1 MSDTPAGKLPAGMF
15 LRLSNFSRRNIMST
29 TSKTTTAKPKKSSA
43 SKKAPAPVPAESVNS
58 VQSAAPAQPKP
69 QSSYFNL
76 HIDGLGYLS
85 NIREIN
91 TATGSFLSCTINALH
106 GSTEKPEYTRFD
118 VTVSGKQTTSLI
130 RRCQNA
136 VNEEKKVL
144 IGFKLSN
151 LTADVFTLTKGDH
164 AGESRASLKARLI
177 KISFIKVGQNMVYKA
192 EKSESSDSS
201 Y

>member
-1 MSDTPAGKLPAGMF
+1 
-15 LRLSNFSRRNIMST
+15 MST
-29 TSKTTTAKPKKSSA
+29 TSKTTTAKAKKSSA
-43 SKKAPAPVPAESVNS
+43 SKKVPAPAP
-58 VQSAAPAQPKP
+58 APAQPKP

-118 VTVSGKQTTSLI
+118 VTVSGKQTSSLI

-144 IGFKLSN
+144 IGFRLSN

-164 AGESRASLKARLI
+164 AGESRASLRARLI

-192 EKSESSDSS
+192 EKAGSTDSAS
-201 Y
+201 

>member
-1 MSDTPAGKLPAGMF
+1 
-15 LRLSNFSRRNIMST
+15 MST
-29 TSKTTTAKPKKSSA
+29 ASKTTAKPKKNST
-43 SKKAPAPVPAESVNS
+43 SKKAPAPVPAK
-58 VQSAAPAQPKP
+58 SAAPVPLAVSEQPKP

-118 VTVSGKQTTSLI
+118 VTVSGKQTSSLI

-164 AGESRASLKARLI
+164 AGESRASLRARLI

-192 EKSESSDSS
+192 EKPESADSA

>member
-1 MSDTPAGKLPAGMF
+1 
-15 LRLSNFSRRNIMST
+15 MST
-29 TSKTTTAKPKKSSA
+29 ASKTTTAKPKKGSA
-43 SKKAPAPVPAESVNS
+43 SKQAPAPVPAESATPVP
-58 VQSAAPAQPKP
+58 SAAPAQPKP

-76 HIDGLGYLS
+76 HINGLGYLS

-106 GSTEKPEYTRFD
+106 GSTDKPDYTRFD

-164 AGESRASLKARLI
+164 AGESRASLRARLI

-192 EKSESSDSS
+192 EKPESTDSA

>member
-1 MSDTPAGKLPAGMF
+1 
-15 LRLSNFSRRNIMST
+15 MST
-29 TSKTTTAKPKKSSA
+29 ASKTATAKPKKDSA
-43 SKKAPAPVPAESVNS
+43 RKQAPAPVPAESATPVP
-58 VQSAAPAQPKP
+58 SAAPAQPKP

-106 GSTEKPEYTRFD
+106 GSTEKPDYTRFD
-118 VTVSGKQTTSLI
+118 VTVSGKQASSLI

-164 AGESRASLKARLI
+164 AGESRASLKERLI

-192 EKSESSDSS
+192 EKPESSDSS

>member
-1 MSDTPAGKLPAGMF
+1 
-15 LRLSNFSRRNIMST
+15 MST
-29 TSKTTTAKPKKSSA
+29 ASKTTTAKPKKGSA
-43 SKKAPAPVPAESVNS
+43 SKQAPAPVPAES
-58 VQSAAPAQPKP
+58 AAPALAQPKP

-85 NIREIN
+85 NIREVN

-118 VTVSGKQTTSLI
+118 VTVSGKQTSSLI

-151 LTADVFTLTKGDH
+151 LTADVFTLSKGDH

-192 EKSESSDSS
+192 EKPESSDSS

>member
-1 MSDTPAGKLPAGMF
+1 
-15 LRLSNFSRRNIMST
+15 MST
-29 TSKTTTAKPKKSSA
+29 ASKTTAAKPKKTSA
-43 SKKAPAPVPAESVNS
+43 SKKAPVPAESATPA
-58 VQSAAPAQPKP
+58 QSAAPAQPKP

-164 AGESRASLKARLI
+164 AGESRVSLKARLL

-192 EKSESSDSS
+192 EKPESADSA

>member
-1 MSDTPAGKLPAGMF
+1 
-15 LRLSNFSRRNIMST
+15 MST
-29 TSKTTTAKPKKSSA
+29 ASKTTTAKPKKGSA
-43 SKKAPAPVPAESVNS
+43 SKQVPVPAPAERAIPA
-58 VQSAAPAQPKP
+58 QSATPAPAQPKP

-106 GSTEKPEYTRFD
+106 GSTDKPDYTRFD
-118 VTVSGKQTTSLI
+118 VTVSGKQTSTLI

-136 VNEEKKVL
+136 VNVEKKVL

-151 LTADVFTLTKGDH
+151 LTADVFTLTKGVH
-164 AGESRASLKARLI
+164 AGESRASLRARLI

-192 EKSESSDSS
+192 EKPESFGSA
-201 Y
+201 YE

>member
-1 MSDTPAGKLPAGMF
+1 
-15 LRLSNFSRRNIMST
+15 MST
-29 TSKTTTAKPKKSSA
+29 TSKTTTVKPKKSSA
-43 SKKAPAPVPAESVNS
+43 SKKAPAPVPAES
-58 VQSAAPAQPKP
+58 ATPAPAQPKP

-118 VTVSGKQTTSLI
+118 VTVSGQQTSSLI

-164 AGESRASLKARLI
+164 AGESRASLRARLI
-177 KISFIKVGQNMVYKA
+177 KISFIKVGQEMKYSHKA
-192 EKSESSDSS
+192 ENSESSDSVD
-201 Y
+201 

>member
-1 MSDTPAGKLPAGMF
+1 
-15 LRLSNFSRRNIMST
+15 MST
-29 TSKTTTAKPKKSSA
+29 ASKTTTAKPKKSSA
-43 SKKAPAPVPAESVNS
+43 SKQVPAPVPAESATPVL
-58 VQSAAPAQPKP
+58 SAAPAQPKP

-118 VTVSGKQTTSLI
+118 VTVSGQQTSSLI

-151 LTADVFTLTKGDH
+151 LSADVFTLTKGDH

-192 EKSESSDSS
+192 EKPESSGSA
-201 Y
+201 YE

>member
-1 MSDTPAGKLPAGMF
+1 
-15 LRLSNFSRRNIMST
+15 MST
-29 TSKTTTAKPKKSSA
+29 TSKTTTAKAKKSSA
-43 SKKAPAPVPAESVNS
+43 SKKAPTPAPVESATPVVS
-58 VQSAAPAQPKP
+58 EAPAQPKP

-118 VTVSGKQTTSLI
+118 VTVSGKQASSLI

-164 AGESRASLKARLI
+164 AGESRAALRARLI

-192 EKSESSDSS
+192 EKAESTDSA

>member
-1 MSDTPAGKLPAGMF
+1 
-15 LRLSNFSRRNIMST
+15 MST
-29 TSKTTTAKPKKSSA
+29 TSKTTTAKAKKSSA
-43 SKKAPAPVPAESVNS
+43 SKKEKTPAPTPVESAIPA
-58 VQSAAPAQPKP
+58 QSAAPAPTQPKQ

-118 VTVSGKQTTSLI
+118 VTVSGKQTSSLI

-144 IGFKLSN
+144 IGFRLSN

-164 AGESRASLKARLI
+164 AGESRASLRARLI

-192 EKSESSDSS
+192 EKAGSTDSAS
-201 Y
+201 

>member
-1 MSDTPAGKLPAGMF
+1 
-15 LRLSNFSRRNIMST
+15 MST
-29 TSKTTTAKPKKSSA
+29 APKTTTAKTKKSSA
-43 SKKAPAPVPAESVNS
+43 SKKAPAPVPVESATPVP
-58 VQSAAPAQPKP
+58 SAAPAQPKP

-118 VTVSGKQTTSLI
+118 VTVSGKQTSSLI

-136 VNEEKKVL
+136 VNEEKRVL

-164 AGESRASLKARLI
+164 AGESRASLRARLI

-192 EKSESSDSS
+192 EKLESTDSA

>member
-1 MSDTPAGKLPAGMF
+1 
-15 LRLSNFSRRNIMST
+15 MST

-43 SKKAPAPVPAESVNS
+43 SKKAPASVPAESATPA
-58 VQSAAPAQPKP
+58 QSPVQPKP

-85 NIREIN
+85 NIREVN

>member
-1 MSDTPAGKLPAGMF
+1 
-15 LRLSNFSRRNIMST
+15 MST
-29 TSKTTTAKPKKSSA
+29 TSKTTTAKPKKGSA
-43 SKKAPAPVPAESVNS
+43 SKQAPAPVPAESATS
-58 VQSAAPAQPKP
+58 AQSAAPAQPKP

-91 TATGSFLSCTINALH
+91 TATSSFLSCTINALH

-136 VNEEKKVL
+136 VNEERKVL

-151 LTADVFTLTKGDH
+151 LTADVFTLTKGEH
-164 AGESRASLKARLI
+164 AGESRASLRARLI

-192 EKSESSDSS
+192 EKPESADSA

>member
-1 MSDTPAGKLPAGMF
+1 
-15 LRLSNFSRRNIMST
+15 MST
-29 TSKTTTAKPKKSSA
+29 ASKTATAKPKKDSA
-43 SKKAPAPVPAESVNS
+43 RKQAPAPVPAESVTP
-58 VQSAAPAQPKP
+58 VPSAAPAQPKP

-118 VTVSGKQTTSLI
+118 VTVSGQQTSSLI

-192 EKSESSDSS
+192 EKPESSDSS

>member
-1 MSDTPAGKLPAGMF
+1 
-15 LRLSNFSRRNIMST
+15 MST
-29 TSKTTTAKPKKSSA
+29 ASKTTTAKPKKTSA
-43 SKKAPAPVPAESVNS
+43 SKKASAPVSAESATS
-58 VQSAAPAQPKP
+58 APAQPK
-69 QSSYFNL
+69 YFNL

-91 TATGSFLSCTINALH
+91 TATGSFLGCTINALH

-118 VTVSGKQTTSLI
+118 VTVLGQQTSSLI

-151 LTADVFTLTKGDH
+151 LTADVITLTKGDH

-192 EKSESSDSS
+192 EKPESADST

>member
-1 MSDTPAGKLPAGMF
+1 
-15 LRLSNFSRRNIMST
+15 MST
-29 TSKTTTAKPKKSSA
+29 TSKTTTAKSKKSSA
-43 SKKAPAPVPAESVNS
+43 SKKTPTPAPVELATPVVSE
-58 VQSAAPAQPKP
+58 APAQPKP

-85 NIREIN
+85 NIREVN

-118 VTVSGKQTTSLI
+118 VTVSGQQTSSLI

-164 AGESRASLKARLI
+164 AGESRASLRARLI

-192 EKSESSDSS
+192 EKPESADSAS
-201 Y
+201 

>member
-1 MSDTPAGKLPAGMF
+1 
-15 LRLSNFSRRNIMST
+15 MST
-29 TSKTTTAKPKKSSA
+29 ASKTATAKPKKDSA
-43 SKKAPAPVPAESVNS
+43 RKQAPAPVPAESATPVP
-58 VQSAAPAQPKP
+58 SAAPAQPKP

-118 VTVSGKQTTSLI
+118 VTVSGQQTSSLI

-164 AGESRASLKARLI
+164 AGESRVSLKARLI

-192 EKSESSDSS
+192 EKPESSDSS

>member
-1 MSDTPAGKLPAGMF
+1 
-15 LRLSNFSRRNIMST
+15 MST
-29 TSKTTTAKPKKSSA
+29 ASKTTTAKPKKSSA
-43 SKKAPAPVPAESVNS
+43 SKKAPASVPAESATPA
-58 VQSAAPAQPKP
+58 QSPVQPKP

-85 NIREIN
+85 NIREVN

-118 VTVSGKQTTSLI
+118 VTVSGQQTSSLI

-164 AGESRASLKARLI
+164 AGESRASLRARLI

-192 EKSESSDSS
+192 EKPESADSAS
-201 Y
+201 

>member
-1 MSDTPAGKLPAGMF
+1 
-15 LRLSNFSRRNIMST
+15 MST
-29 TSKTTTAKPKKSSA
+29 TSKTTTAKAKKSSA
-43 SKKAPAPVPAESVNS
+43 SKKAPASVPAE
-58 VQSAAPAQPKP
+58 SAAPAQPKP

-91 TATGSFLSCTINALH
+91 TTTGSFLSCTINALH

-118 VTVSGKQTTSLI
+118 VTVSGQQTSSLI

-164 AGESRASLKARLI
+164 AGESRASLRARLI

-192 EKSESSDSS
+192 EKPESADSAS
-201 Y
+201 

>member
-1 MSDTPAGKLPAGMF
+1 
-15 LRLSNFSRRNIMST
+15 MST
-29 TSKTTTAKPKKSSA
+29 ASKTTTAKPKKSSA
-43 SKKAPAPVPAESVNS
+43 SKKEKAPAPTPVESAIPA
-58 VQSAAPAQPKP
+58 QSAAPAPAQPKP

-118 VTVSGKQTTSLI
+118 ATVSGKQTTSLI

-144 IGFKLSN
+144 IGFRLSN

-164 AGESRASLKARLI
+164 AGESRASLRARLI

-192 EKSESSDSS
+192 EKAGSTDSAS
-201 Y
+201 

>member
-1 MSDTPAGKLPAGMF
+1 
-15 LRLSNFSRRNIMST
+15 MST
-29 TSKTTTAKPKKSSA
+29 ASKTTAVKPKKDSA
-43 SKKAPAPVPAESVNS
+43 RKQAPASVPAESATLA
-58 VQSAAPAQPKP
+58 QSSAPAPAQPKP

-118 VTVSGKQTTSLI
+118 VTVSGQQTTSLI

-151 LTADVFTLTKGDH
+151 LIADVFTLTKGDH
-164 AGESRASLKARLI
+164 AGESRALLRARLI

-192 EKSESSDSS
+192 EKPESADSA

>member
-1 MSDTPAGKLPAGMF
+1 
-15 LRLSNFSRRNIMST
+15 MST
-29 TSKTTTAKPKKSSA
+29 ASKTTTAKAKKSSA
-43 SKKAPAPVPAESVNS
+43 SKKAPTPAPAELATPVVSE
-58 VQSAAPAQPKP
+58 APAQPKP

-91 TATGSFLSCTINALH
+91 TATVSFLSCTINALH

-118 VTVSGKQTTSLI
+118 VTVSGKQASSLI

-151 LTADVFTLTKGDH
+151 LTADVFTLTKGNH
-164 AGESRASLKARLI
+164 AGESRAALRARLI

-192 EKSESSDSS
+192 EKAESNDSAS
-201 Y
+201 

>member
-1 MSDTPAGKLPAGMF
+1 
-15 LRLSNFSRRNIMST
+15 MST
-29 TSKTTTAKPKKSSA
+29 TSKTTTAKAKKSSA
-43 SKKAPAPVPAESVNS
+43 SKKVPAPAP
-58 VQSAAPAQPKP
+58 APAQPKP

-118 VTVSGKQTTSLI
+118 VTVSGKQTSSLI

-164 AGESRASLKARLI
+164 AGESRASLRARLI

-192 EKSESSDSS
+192 EKPESTDSA

>member
-1 MSDTPAGKLPAGMF
+1 
-15 LRLSNFSRRNIMST
+15 MST
-29 TSKTTTAKPKKSSA
+29 TSKTTTAKAKAKKSSA
-43 SKKAPAPVPAESVNS
+43 SKKEKAPVPAESAIPAQS
-58 VQSAAPAQPKP
+58 VAPAPAQPKP

-118 VTVSGKQTTSLI
+118 VTVSGKQTSSLI

-144 IGFKLSN
+144 IGFKLSS
-151 LTADVFTLTKGDH
+151 LTADVFTLTKGDY

-192 EKSESSDSS
+192 EKPESADSA

>member
-1 MSDTPAGKLPAGMF
+1 
-15 LRLSNFSRRNIMST
+15 MST
-29 TSKTTTAKPKKSSA
+29 TSKTTTAKAKKSSA
-43 SKKAPAPVPAESVNS
+43 SKKVPAPAPAESATPA
-58 VQSAAPAQPKP
+58 QSAAPAQPKP

-118 VTVSGKQTTSLI
+118 VTVSGKQTSSLI

-144 IGFKLSN
+144 IGFRLSN

-164 AGESRASLKARLI
+164 AGESRASLRARLI

-192 EKSESSDSS
+192 EKAGSTDSAS
-201 Y
+201 

>member
-1 MSDTPAGKLPAGMF
+1 
-15 LRLSNFSRRNIMST
+15 MST
-29 TSKTTTAKPKKSSA
+29 ASKTTTAKPKKDSA
-43 SKKAPAPVPAESVNS
+43 RKQAPAPVPAE
-58 VQSAAPAQPKP
+58 SAAPAQPKP

-106 GSTEKPEYTRFD
+106 GSTDKPEYTRFD
-118 VTVSGKQTTSLI
+118 VTVSGKQTSSLI

-151 LTADVFTLTKGDH
+151 LIADVFTLTKGDH

-192 EKSESSDSS
+192 EKPESSDSS

>member
-1 MSDTPAGKLPAGMF
+1 
-15 LRLSNFSRRNIMST
+15 MST
-29 TSKTTTAKPKKSSA
+29 ASKTTTAKPKKSSA
-43 SKKAPAPVPAESVNS
+43 SKKAPAPVPAESATPA
-58 VQSAAPAQPKP
+58 QSATPAPAQLKP

-91 TATGSFLSCTINALH
+91 TATGSFLSCTINALY
-106 GSTEKPEYTRFD
+106 GSTERPEYTRFD
-118 VTVSGKQTTSLI
+118 VTVSGQQTSSLI

-177 KISFIKVGQNMVYKA
+177 KISFIKVGQNKVYKA
-192 EKSESSDSS
+192 KKPEEPVHKFV
-201 Y
+201 

>member
-1 MSDTPAGKLPAGMF
+1 
-15 LRLSNFSRRNIMST
+15 MST
-29 TSKTTTAKPKKSSA
+29 ASKTTTAKPKKDSA
-43 SKKAPAPVPAESVNS
+43 RKQAPAPVPAESATPVP
-58 VQSAAPAQPKP
+58 SAAPAQPKP

-118 VTVSGKQTTSLI
+118 VTVLGKQTSSLI
-130 RRCQNA
+130 SRCQNA

-164 AGESRASLKARLI
+164 AGESRASLRARLI
-177 KISFIKVGQNMVYKA
+177 KISFIKVGQSMVYKA
-192 EKSESSDSS
+192 EKPESTDSA

>member
-1 MSDTPAGKLPAGMF
+1 
-15 LRLSNFSRRNIMST
+15 MST
-29 TSKTTTAKPKKSSA
+29 ASKTTTAKPKKSSA
-43 SKKAPAPVPAESVNS
+43 SKKVPVPVPAES
-58 VQSAAPAQPKP
+58 AAPAPVQPKP

-91 TATGSFLSCTINALH
+91 TATGSFLTCTINALH

-118 VTVSGKQTTSLI
+118 VTVSGKQTSSLI

-164 AGESRASLKARLI
+164 AGESRASLRARLI

-192 EKSESSDSS
+192 EKPESSGSA
-201 Y
+201 YE

>member
-1 MSDTPAGKLPAGMF
+1 MY
-15 LRLSNFSRRNIMST
+15 
-29 TSKTTTAKPKKSSA
+29 KTTTAKAKKNSV
-43 SKKAPAPVPAESVNS
+43 SKKVPAPAPAESVAP
-58 VQSAAPAQPKP
+58 VPAQPKP
-69 QSSYFNL
+69 QSSSFNL

-118 VTVSGKQTTSLI
+118 ATVSGKQTSSLI

-164 AGESRASLKARLI
+164 AGESRASLRARLI
-177 KISFIKVGQNMVYKA
+177 KISFIKVGQSMVYKA
-192 EKSESSDSS
+192 EKPESADST

>member
-1 MSDTPAGKLPAGMF
+1 
-15 LRLSNFSRRNIMST
+15 MST
-29 TSKTTTAKPKKSSA
+29 TSKTTTAKSKKSSA
-43 SKKAPAPVPAESVNS
+43 SKKTPTPAPVELATPVVSE
-58 VQSAAPAQPKP
+58 APAQPKP

-91 TATGSFLSCTINALH
+91 AATGSFLSCTINALH

-118 VTVSGKQTTSLI
+118 VTVSGKQACSLI

-164 AGESRASLKARLI
+164 AGEARAALRARLI

-192 EKSESSDSS
+192 EKAESTDSA